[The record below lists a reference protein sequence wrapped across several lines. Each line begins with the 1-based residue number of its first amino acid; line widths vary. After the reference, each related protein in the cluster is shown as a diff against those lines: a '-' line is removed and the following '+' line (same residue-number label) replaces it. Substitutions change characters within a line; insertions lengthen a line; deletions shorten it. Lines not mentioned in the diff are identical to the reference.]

1 MMRPNH
7 LMSQRPETPPRSA
20 GDNPDDVGACSASS
34 SALLIE
40 VMKRAAL
47 LALVGFLIGAPWRVS
62 LCAEGGHDFGKWE
75 KEIAA
80 YEQMDRTNPPPTG
93 ALLFIGSSTVRL
105 WKTLAQDFPGHR
117 VINRGF
123 GGSEIVDS
131 THFAERVIL
140 PCKPRMVFLR
150 AGGND
155 LNAGKPPEQVF
166 ADFKGFVAKVH
177 SKLPETEI
185 VFISLSPSIAR
196 WKQAD
201 KEKAVNT
208 MIEEYVRKTP
218 RLKYIETYPV
228 PLGPDG
234 RPRPEL
240 FVADKLHFN
249 AAGYKLLAEIV
260 RPYLPK

>member
-1 MMRPNH
+1 
-7 LMSQRPETPPRSA
+7 
-20 GDNPDDVGACSASS
+20 
-34 SALLIE
+34 
-40 VMKRAAL
+40 MKRATSL
-47 LALVGFLIGAPWRVS
+47 LLVGFLIVTSCRIA
-62 LCAEGGHDFGKWE
+62 LCAEEHDFGKWE
-75 KEIAA
+75 KEISA
-80 YEQMDRTNPPPTG
+80 YEQMDRTNPPPKG

-105 WKTLAQDFPGHR
+105 WKTLAQDFPEHR

-131 THFAERVIL
+131 THFAERIIF
-140 PCKPRMVFLR
+140 PCAPRTVFLR

-155 LNAGKPPEQVF
+155 LWAGKSSDQVF
-166 ADFKGFVAKVH
+166 ADFKEFAAKIH

-208 MIEEYVRKTP
+208 LIEAYTRQA
-218 RLKYIETYPV
+218 RRMKYIETYDMV
-228 PLGPDG
+228 LGPDG
-234 RPRPEL
+234 QPRPEL
-240 FVADKLHFN
+240 FIGDKLHFN
-249 AAGYKLLAEIV
+249 AEGYKLLAERV